1 MTGFEYPFVL
11 INLLKTNVTIIQK
24 STLQICS
31 ADQLTDF
38 YMMGRLVV
46 KRLMHFQLRCMFHNW
61 ERFIKFVFEH
71 IRKILFKTKNSLRA
85 KRWEY
90 ATYSVT
96 NTAKKNNITL
106 KQGRKCF

>member
-71 IRKILFKTKNSLRA
+71 IRKILFKNKILIA
-85 KRWEY
+85 
-90 ATYSVT
+90 
-96 NTAKKNNITL
+96 
-106 KQGRKCF
+106 C